1 MENGEEEEELD
12 PRIQSE
18 LEKLNAATDGI
29 NHLETEFGEAQ
40 ALFQQ
45 MMQDAT
51 FQLKSMNQELGKSV
65 EKSRPYYEALKQARH
80 GHNQLH
86 EAALKF
92 EQAQSRHYNAKKR
105 VSEAERRSTTV
116 AGKLDPALQEMLN
129 QATIEVMEAAT
140 ASQGAWEIH
149 RAASI
154 EFEQKQKAVQVL
166 FKKINKHIMKSRPY
180 FDMKYKWNKQLEIQK
195 QRLEKI
201 QEGIT
206 HSKNAYSDTL
216 RNLEIIS
223 DDIHRSREE
232 KRRSLL
238 LGARGEGVG
247 ATALEIIENDIPP
260 HDKSM
265 DCIRRMSL
273 DQLIEEETQS
283 DAESTDSEGS
293 TNDNLFRHD
302 MQEIT
307 STSQDTPHPSSTNE
321 PVSASIPA
329 ITVDD
334 NIGGAEEEDLT
345 SSNEK
350 SEASI
355 EEETEKVIK
364 ETVEKIDSS
373 YDVIT
378 SHSIEPLPRNVIDL
392 LPELDITDSGRRML
406 NQLNESKRARS
417 MTDLS
422 SARSAAVK
430 ARNRRIMD
438 ISNSRQ
444 VESHEDLRAIDSHPV
459 YVRTRTGSLPQKDRR
474 RASFSIG
481 NKPPGYDSPR
491 DTPESRKRAIA
502 SFAALTI
509 PALAKDAVSSEDE
522 S

>member
-1 MENGEEEEELD
+1 MN
-12 PRIQSE
+12 QT
-18 LEKLNAATDGI
+18 NCFVI
-29 NHLETEFGEAQ
+29 NYTPCFS
-40 ALFQQ
+40 LFQ
-45 MMQDAT
+45 
-51 FQLKSMNQELGKSV
+51 
-65 EKSRPYYEALKQARH
+65 
-80 GHNQLH
+80 
-86 EAALKF
+86 
-92 EQAQSRHYNAKKR
+92 
-105 VSEAERRSTTV
+105 
-116 AGKLDPALQEMLN
+116 
-129 QATIEVMEAAT
+129 
-140 ASQGAWEIH
+140 
-149 RAASI
+149 
-154 EFEQKQKAVQVL
+154 
-166 FKKINKHIMKSRPY
+166 
-180 FDMKYKWNKQLEIQK
+180 IQK

-223 DDIHRSREE
+223 DEIHRSREE

-247 ATALEIIENDIPP
+247 ATAMEIKENEIP

-273 DQLIEEETQS
+273 DHLIEETQS
-283 DAESTDSEGS
+283 DTESTDSEAS
-293 TNDNLFRHD
+293 TNDNLFKQD

-307 STSQDTPHPSSTNE
+307 HPSTTQEITHQVAPST
-321 PVSASIPA
+321 IPA
-329 ITVDD
+329 ITVNDD
-334 NIGGAEEEDLT
+334 DEGQTEEDLT

-378 SHSIEPLPRNVIDL
+378 SHSIEPLPRHVIDL

-430 ARNRRIMD
+430 ARNKRIVD

-444 VESHEDLRAIDSHPV
+444 AESHEDLRAIDSHPV
-459 YVRTRTGSLPQKDRR
+459 YERTRTGSLPQKDRR
-474 RASFSIG
+474 WSSFSMG

-502 SFAALTI
+502 RFAALTI
-509 PALAKDAVSSEDE
+509 PALAQDATSSEDE